1 VRRARLGR
9 RGKLAAGAGLV
20 AALVAGLVVGTRALP
35 DRGPASSAVLNR
47 IAARNQE
54 AATTAAAH
62 MKSQSELAAS
72 ATDARLRAQDEVR
85 EQTAQNDAASE

>member
-1 VRRARLGR
+1 MRRARLGR

>member
-1 VRRARLGR
+1 MKRTRLGL

-35 DRGPASSAVLNR
+35 DRGPAPPAVLNR

-54 AATTAAAH
+54 AATAAAAH
-62 MKSQSELAAS
+62 MKSKSELAAS
-72 ATDARLRAQDEVR
+72 ATDARLRAEDEVR
-85 EQTAQNDAASE
+85 EQSAQNGADPE